1 MKGLVATF
9 VSWGPLG
16 VLILAVLDSAGIP
29 LPLGVDALVVTL
41 GTWGAETAFLAA
53 VLAVAG
59 SVAGNLILY
68 SLARKG
74 GEAYA
79 HRHILSPR
87 AQRLHDWFIRYG
99 LVTVFIPA
107 LLPIPLPMKL
117 FVILA
122 GAFGVRRHSFILTV
136 LAARIPRYFGLAYLG
151 VAIGTQSLTWFVN
164 HALELTLGAVGL
176 FLFLYFLIRFKDRG
190 RPGEALG

>member
-1 MKGLVATF
+1 MKALAATI

-16 VLILAVLDSAGIP
+16 VLILAVVDSAGIP
-29 LPLGVDALVVTL
+29 IPLGVDALVVTL
-41 GTWGAETAFLAA
+41 GTWGVDTAFLAA

-59 SVAGNLILY
+59 SLAGNLILY

-79 HRHILSPR
+79 RRHILSVR

-99 LVTVFIPA
+99 LLTVFIPA

-151 VAIGTQSLTWFVN
+151 VAIGTQSLAWFVN
-164 HALELTLGAVGL
+164 HAVELTLGAVGL
-176 FLFLYFLIRFKDRG
+176 FLFLYLLIRLKDRG